1 VNSTCGCRRVLPF
14 ALTKPDKLARMGTQN
29 GRPSKGRRDAIL
41 AKPPVEF
48 GAILKQNAD
57 AAGLS
62 YGEYLVMLA
71 ADALGMPQYA
81 PPRPRDRAAEL
92 PIPEL
97 NTAKEA
103 TTRAA

>member
-1 VNSTCGCRRVLPF
+1 
-14 ALTKPDKLARMGTQN
+14 M
-29 GRPSKGRRDAIL
+29 
-41 AKPPVEF
+41 
-48 GAILKQNAD
+48 KQNAD

-103 TTRAA
+103 TSKAA

>member
-1 VNSTCGCRRVLPF
+1 
-14 ALTKPDKLARMGTQN
+14 MGTQQ

-48 GAILKQNAD
+48 GAILKNNAD
-57 AAGLS
+57 AEGLS
-62 YGEYLVMLA
+62 YGEYLVLLA

-97 NTAKEA
+97 NVSKEA
-103 TTRAA
+103 PTRAA

>member
-1 VNSTCGCRRVLPF
+1 
-14 ALTKPDKLARMGTQN
+14 MGAQH

-57 AAGLS
+57 AEGLS

-81 PPRPRDRAAEL
+81 PPLPRDRAAEL

-103 TTRAA
+103 TSKAA

>member
-1 VNSTCGCRRVLPF
+1 MTGARQNRRVAPF
-14 ALTKPDKLARMGTQN
+14 ALRKTARLARMGTQH

-57 AAGLS
+57 AEGLS

-92 PIPEL
+92 PIPGL
-97 NTAKEA
+97 NTAKGA
-103 TTRAA
+103 TSQAA